1 MWEAFVYYG
10 RMPQRLA
17 AGIATGIGSLPHS
30 DAGAAAALVLRCLPE
45 LPAAPQLPRR
55 SSREL
60 LVAQWASGIPE
71 VRVEAD
77 GSLTR
82 VHADADQP
90 VVASFDDDA
99 HGGLLAFLDVAS
111 RQPTPLRRVKVQ
123 VTGPL
128 TLGVALVDAGVPH
141 HVAFS
146 RGAQAARAWALA
158 VEQLVLAHLPT
169 TDLVLFYDEPALVL
183 WRDGDGPLDREDATD
198 VLSGALAAPT
208 GVTGVHVCGP
218 APVRIA
224 FDAGPDVVGVDVSA
238 VALEDAHCIG
248 RFLDGGGW
256 IAWGAVPTDRPIGE
270 SSQALWR
277 ELVDL
282 WCELSRRGCDAMRIR
297 CQAIIT
303 PACGL
308 AGHGPSQAER
318 AMRLARELGYR
329 VMDQAAATKLTVG
342 A

>member
-1 MWEAFVYYG
+1 
-10 RMPQRLA
+10 MPQPLA
-17 AGIATGIGSLPHS
+17 AGVATGIGSLPHT
-30 DAGAAAALVLRCLPE
+30 DARAAAALVLRCLPE
-45 LPAAPQLPRR
+45 MPAAPQLPRR
-55 SSREL
+55 SSREQV
-60 LVAQWASGIPE
+60 VAQWAAGIPE

-82 VHADADQP
+82 VHGDLDQP
-90 VVASFDDDA
+90 VVAVFDPDA
-99 HGGLLAFLDVAS
+99 HGGLLAFHEVAA
-111 RQPTPLRRVKVQ
+111 RQPIAPRRVKVQ

-128 TLGVALVDAGVPH
+128 TLGVALMSAGVSRR
-141 HVAFS
+141 VAFA

-158 VEQLVLAHLPT
+158 VEELVRRHLPA
-169 TDLVLFYDEPALVL
+169 TDPVLFFDEPSLVL
-183 WRDGDGPLDREDATD
+183 WRDGDGPLEREDATD

-208 GVTGVHVCGP
+208 CVTGVHVCGSG
-218 APVRIA
+218 PVRIA
-224 FDAGPDVVGVDVSA
+224 LDAGPDIVGVDVAS
-238 VALEDAHCIG
+238 VVLEDAHGIA

-256 IAWGAVPTDRPIGE
+256 VAWGAVPTDRPIGE
-270 SSQALWR
+270 SSHALWR

-282 WCELSRRGCDAMRIR
+282 WCELSRRGCDAMRLR
-297 CQAIIT
+297 CQALIT

-318 AMRLARELGYR
+318 AMTLARELGNR